1 MNMMLNVTWV
11 VTAAVVG
18 VLMGRLSMYR
28 KRDEEE
34 AQKQETREYASREKR
49 EQGRLRRGHRRE
61 EEPGGWPV
69 GSPVTGL
76 VMEQGEGEPSM
87 IVIRSDVNKLYAPA
101 GGKVTRLFPMGNAM
115 LFTTDF
121 GVELYIQVG
130 KTEDDLLN
138 RYFRPKVVRN
148 EVVAK
153 GKLLMEFDRL
163 GLEAEGVSAEV
174 AVYVENCGSC
184 CAVKMT
190 AGERVKAGEEILL
203 VQPRETEEDNVV
215 FNRAGVAVA
224 AMQHFF

>member
-28 KRDEEE
+28 RRDEEE
-34 AQKQETREYASREKR
+34 DQEETGEYASREKR
-49 EQGRLRRGHRRE
+49 ERGRLRRGHRRE

-76 VMEQGEGEPSM
+76 VMEHGEGEPPR
-87 IVIRSDVNKLYAPA
+87 IVIRPDGNKLYAPY

-115 LFTTDF
+115 LFATDF

-153 GKLLMEFDRL
+153 GKLLMEFDRP
-163 GLEAEGVSAEV
+163 GLESEGVSAEV
-174 AVYVENCGSC
+174 AVYVENCGC

-190 AGERVKAGEEILL
+190 AGERVKAGEEILN
-203 VQPRETEEDNVV
+203 VQSRETEEDAPV